1 MRHRP
6 RHTIRSQK
14 WAVGGNSAATVLHA
28 LSFCGSV
35 SLLLSPFSA
44 ISQRLHAPHPSSRLS
59 QKARASPLSH
69 SLGFLG
75 DRPVELGAWWAA
87 QQVRALLV
95 YLPAKF
101 FSTCRPPPKFSKRQ
115 RPSLPQLPFLLL
127 NLIFRLPQD
136 VSQAHLRIPS
146 YQTPWPSRFVE
157 SVLRRLWLR
166 KSFLRLQM
174 PSFIDVLPAA
184 SRTTML
190 TTPPSLSTPQNTPA
204 ATAPISS
211 HAQQPGVASIKEGEC
226 LFATFRLLGQR
237 ETTKKLVLTPL

>member
-1 MRHRP
+1 MRLLCFTHC
-6 RHTIRSQK
+6 S
-14 WAVGGNSAATVLHA
+14 
-28 LSFCGSV
+28 SV
-35 SLLLSPFSA
+35 AQSPFCC
-44 ISQRLHAPHPSSRLS
+44 LP
-59 QKARASPLSH
+59 SPLSH
-69 SLGFLG
+69 SASTLHTPLPASPRRLERPLFHTVWVFLG

-211 HAQQPGVASIKEGEC
+211 HAQQPGVASIKEGEY